1 MNTDEL
7 RVLAADADRQARELV
22 EARRYLRRALRRIIR
37 GCQALQREIAAEL
50 AR

>member
-7 RVLAADADRQARELV
+7 RVLAADGSYRHLEILG
-22 EARRYLRRALRRIIR
+22 RALRRIIR
-37 GCQALQREIAAEL
+37 GCQALQREIAVEL